1 VVVAALGDSL
11 SGGYFIDGRYV
22 DDPGASYPALVA
34 QQVGATRLGI
44 VGIAGAVIDTIV
56 ESIGAL
62 PAGADL
68 LLVNAGTND
77 MVVVGDGLRTLEQI
91 CKNFDAM
98 IALSR
103 AWMPSARIVVV
114 GIRDVAQMDPDRMA
128 GPHAIRPLRN
138 AVGMRAATRAFNEH
152 ILALPE
158 TTRVD
163 LAGREGSESVTLFPD
178 AIHPSPLGVK
188 WIAQA
193 VLEAL

>member
-1 VVVAALGDSL
+1 MIVAALGDSL

-22 DDPGASYPALVA
+22 DDPSAAYPAFVA
-34 QQVGATRLGI
+34 QHIQAARLGI

-56 ESIGAL
+56 ESIGQL
-62 PAGADL
+62 PPDADL

-77 MVVVGDGLRTLEQI
+77 MVVVGEGLRTLEQI

-103 AWMPSARIVVV
+103 AWMPAARIVVV
-114 GIRDVAQMDPDRMA
+114 GLRDVARMDPDRIA
-128 GPHAIRPLRN
+128 CPHAIRPLRN
-138 AVGMRAATRAFNEH
+138 AVGMREATRAFNEH
-152 ILALPE
+152 ILALPA
-158 TTRVD
+158 TTPVD
-163 LAGREGSESVTLFPD
+163 LASREGSESVTLFPD

-193 VLEAL
+193 VLEGL